1 MRKESFQGILLGIV
15 IMCAVFAFIT
25 VAWAALSSTLTI
37 NGTATVAASSW
48 KVEFSDTANA
58 LMGST
63 GVTCTSTNSNAL
75 CPVSLPTLTTSAF
88 GGSYSSPSNL
98 GTLNTVGDTIT
109 YSWYIAN
116 DGSFDAYINGVTG
129 VDNEGNVSITC
140 TADGVDS
147 TEQGIIDT
155 FCSNAIKATLK
166 VNNQAPSSYTKIDK
180 KTGSTTTIPVVLEI
194 KYDSLENV
202 TTLPGEAVTV
212 KLNSGSAGI
221 SMTYSQATTT
231 TANP

>member
-75 CPVSLPTLTTSAF
+75 CPGPLPTLTTSAF
-88 GGSYSSPSNL
+88 GDSYSSPSDL

-109 YSWYIAN
+109 YTWYIAN

-140 TADGVDS
+140 TANGVDA
-147 TEQGIIDT
+147 TEQGIINT

-180 KTGSTTTIPVVLEI
+180 KTDSTTTVPVVLEI

-231 TANP
+231 TSA